1 MPVRHNICGRCPI
14 SFQYQHPSFL
24 SSSLTLSL
32 SQTMAEP
39 FTVYY
44 ENESTFVERASE
56 WEWDGRREKEMGEV
70 MGMAP

>member
-1 MPVRHNICGRCPI
+1 ME
-14 SFQYQHPSFL
+14 
-24 SSSLTLSL
+24 
-32 SQTMAEP
+32 EP